1 MTIQK
6 FSPVHGELL
15 GEYPIASK
23 EEVEEAVARARKAA
37 PGWAAI
43 PLERRLKQLDKLRKI
58 IVEEGEQIAREISK
72 DDKNEIMYSTE
83 KLVNHP
89 DILKRNTEQ
98 FAQMI

>member
-1 MTIQK
+1 MAGI
-6 FSPVHGELL
+6 
-15 GEYPIASK
+15 Y
-23 EEVEEAVARARKAA
+23 
-37 PGWAAI
+37 
-43 PLERRLKQLDKLRKI
+43 QLDGQIRKVAKFRHMLANNWSYYKFRFRIREALLRTHLEKNMQVWQKIAMTSKL
-58 IVEEGEQIAREISK
+58 ISK